1 MGRKLPTANPS
12 QQIRSEV
19 AKGAISPDLD
29 PDLGPSPD
37 PWPDPGWTL
46 KSGPKK
52 GARNRKKSAKS
63 RLFWTLGQ
71 TRNSEFF
78 RGKVRFSEKRR
89 KTRKK
94 RLFRLQNRFFRRY
107 TLGQD
112 GISKQVE
119 DDDFHENPVSLAD
132 RALQLFGTFQKSPTW
147 FRIETNHAGAG
158 DSRPRGRKIA
168 LSKTTGKRRSKNGA
182 QACFQVRKTALGED
196 VQERT
201 PI

>member
-63 RLFWTLGQ
+63 RLFWTPGQ

-132 RALQLFGTFQKSPTW
+132 RALQLFWNFPKKPDLVQDRNKSRGSRRLTPPGSKNRTFQNPRKKEVEKWSPGL
-147 FRIETNHAGAG
+147 FSG
-158 DSRPRGRKIA
+158 P
-168 LSKTTGKRRSKNGA
+168 KNSSW
-182 QACFQVRKTALGED
+182 
-196 VQERT
+196 
-201 PI
+201 